1 MLKFSLVAGSLVKR
15 GSALVHV
22 DAEGR
27 GPTQRALARERNSW
41 EGRDVILDTEPRHP
55 NVSILWKKASSWD
68 WIIGGLLESP

>member
-1 MLKFSLVAGSLVKR
+1 MITFSFIAEGGLVKR

-41 EGRDVILDTEPRHP
+41 EGRDVTLDTEPRHP
-55 NVSILWKKASSWD
+55 NVSTPMEND
-68 WIIGGLLESP
+68 HVT